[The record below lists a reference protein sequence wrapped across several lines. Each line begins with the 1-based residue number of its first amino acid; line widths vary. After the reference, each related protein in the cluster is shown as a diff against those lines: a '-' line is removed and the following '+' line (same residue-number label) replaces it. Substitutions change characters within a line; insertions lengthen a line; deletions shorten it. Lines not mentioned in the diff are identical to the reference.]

1 MSSTDLG
8 TDPRVEEGILHTDT
22 AQGADE
28 FDSESW
34 IGTPTSSRPPTYIS
48 DAQSFNDDAYTDDTG
63 TIYAGPSTSSL
74 VHLRPPSILGVDET
88 QEAITYTFTPTSP
101 IGNSLTLLP
110 PEGAREG
117 LPRFHIVVTPNV
129 FNPFQQITSIYRGE
143 TQFGEWVAS
152 FEMGISSL
160 LARVRIHRR
169 DRVLNNVLEKD
180 GIRHKAVWTWTSPSK
195 NVDPFIWD
203 CKDSKLASVCK
214 SANDKKKILATYTPA
229 RSMLAFAATVTIDR
243 RGEEVELSKLE
254 VTPEGHRIFEDIL
267 VSLLIIQRKRM
278 LAREHDPKPYN

>member
-1 MSSTDLG
+1 MKHLFSPKRSSPRNTPSTSPSTSSTTLD
-8 TDPRVEEGILHTDT
+8 TDPRVKGDT
-22 AQGADE
+22 PHIDTRQSADE

-74 VHLRPPSILGVDET
+74 VHLRPPSELGFDIS
-88 QEAITYTFTPTSP
+88 QEPITYTFTPTSP

-110 PEGAREG
+110 PEGARED

-143 TQFGEWVAS
+143 TQF
-152 FEMGISSL
+152 
-160 LARVRIHRR
+160 
-169 DRVLNNVLEKD
+169 EKD
-180 GIRHKAVWTWTSPSK
+180 GVRHKAVWTWTSPSK
-195 NVDPFIWD
+195 NVDPLIWD
-203 CKDSKLASVCK
+203 CRDSKLTHVCK
-214 SANDKKKILATYTPA
+214 SASDKKKILATYSPA

-243 RGEEVELSKLE
+243 RGEETELSKLE